1 MRELRLA
8 DGETDAL
15 ILETLD
21 GEKFRL
27 PVNDALKFA
36 VRTVGPKPAAQSLT
50 PRDIQDLIRAGE
62 SIDSI
67 VASTGAD
74 AHFVSSFALP
84 VLDEL
89 EHMIASARAVRLTIP
104 GDRFNDDS
112 QVEFGALIDARLADN
127 GATSATWTSKRFD
140 AAKWHITLSFK
151 LGDNYGGATWSFDPR
166 RVELD
171 PEDETAAA
179 LSILETNPG
188 PLPKSKFSSEPPVAF
203 RKTAATPE
211 APAVTATV
219 TELKPKT
226 EKAVTEPKIV
236 ESAPPVVIEQKVAI
250 EAVEE
255 PDTPVEPTVSKVEVI
270 ANVTTLIP
278 AQLDEPELDV
288 DYPETINLVVDEPLE
303 EAFVDDAPETL
314 DAAPVAVD
322 EKPEAVAPE
331 PETSVAVDEKVAP
344 LESAPTTDTGSI
356 SVTKKG
362 RASMPSWDE
371 IVFGTKSED

>member
-8 DGETDAL
+8 DGESDAL
-15 ILETLD
+15 ILEALD

-27 PVNDALKFA
+27 PVDEALKFA
-36 VRTVGPKPAAQSLT
+36 VRTVGPKPAVQSLT
-50 PRDIQDLIRAGE
+50 PRDIQDRIRAGE

-112 QVEFGALIDARLADN
+112 QVEFGALIDARLAEN
-127 GATSATWTSKRFD
+127 GAASATWTSKRFD

-226 EKAVTEPKIV
+226 EKVVSEPKIV
-236 ESAPPVVIEQKVAI
+236 ESAPPVVIEQEVEI

-255 PDTPVEPTVSKVEVI
+255 PDTPVEPTVSKVEVV
-270 ANVTTLIP
+270 ANVTPLP
-278 AQLDEPELDV
+278 AVKLDKPEPQVDLAEADDLFADEPGEAALDHGATNVLDV
-288 DYPETINLVVDEPLE
+288 E
-303 EAFVDDAPETL
+303 
-314 DAAPVAVD
+314 PVAVD
-322 EKPEAVAPE
+322 EQAEDQASVPETPAATEESVAP
-331 PETSVAVDEKVAP
+331 AD
-344 LESAPTTDTGSI
+344 LAPTKDTGSI
-356 SVTKKG
+356 SVAKKG